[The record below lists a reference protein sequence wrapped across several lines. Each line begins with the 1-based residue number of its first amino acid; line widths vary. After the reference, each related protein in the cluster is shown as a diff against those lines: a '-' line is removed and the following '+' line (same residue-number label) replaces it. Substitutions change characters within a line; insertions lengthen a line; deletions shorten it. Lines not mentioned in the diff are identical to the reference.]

1 MAAARVGRAEALLG
15 ALGLAASL
23 FVILRLVETW
33 RVTPATNSHEVSVLG
48 EKLTYPAANLAAVVV
63 VGLAALGLAAAGR
76 MAAGAVRE
84 LLAGRRLHRRLAAQE
99 LRALDDV
106 LVILDERPRAFCAGL
121 LKPQVYVSTGAMSL
135 LDDLALRAVLAH
147 ERHHARRRD
156 PLRLATGRVIA
167 GALFFVPGIPE
178 LVRRQC
184 TLLEL
189 GADESAISAGPEQR
203 SALARAMLRFAEAS
217 QPGDPTGI
225 DSERVDHVLGEP
237 PSWRFP
243 LLVCLLAGSVL
254 ALLVAAGVLAGRVA
268 SGSATLAPPFLSRQ
282 PCVVMLAAIPAL
294 AGLIAP
300 AVRRNRS
307 PATNRKGS

>member
-1 MAAARVGRAEALLG
+1 
-15 ALGLAASL
+15 
-23 FVILRLVETW
+23 
-33 RVTPATNSHEVSVLG
+33 
-48 EKLTYPAANLAAVVV
+48 
-63 VGLAALGLAAAGR
+63 
-76 MAAGAVRE
+76 
-84 LLAGRRLHRRLAAQE
+84 
-99 LRALDDV
+99 
-106 LVILDERPRAFCAGL
+106 
-121 LKPQVYVSTGAMSL
+121 
-135 LDDLALRAVLAH
+135 
-147 ERHHARRRD
+147 
-156 PLRLATGRVIA
+156 
-167 GALFFVPGIPE
+167 
-178 LVRRQC
+178 
-184 TLLEL
+184 
-189 GADESAISAGPEQR
+189 
-203 SALARAMLRFAEAS
+203 MLRFAEAS

-307 PATNRKGS
+307 PATSRKGS